1 VKPRHLPPGTLRRL
15 RLKWLALGVLL
26 GAGLMVALAMYTAAI
41 MPPELAYRSPVAAP
55 RGGSGPASAPPAAL
69 ALSPCAGQG
78 KDCSAL
84 DAPTHTV
91 PEPGALALVAL
102 GLVALATPRSHA

>member
-1 VKPRHLPPGTLRRL
+1 
-15 RLKWLALGVLL
+15 
-26 GAGLMVALAMYTAAI
+26 M
-41 MPPELAYRSPVAAP
+41 
-55 RGGSGPASAPPAAL
+55 
-69 ALSPCAGQG
+69 G